1 MKITFFSKISGV
13 YPSIGYLDPPALGV
27 NTGKDIKTCN
37 RLKVSFWSILE
48 GSKKIFDFN

>member
-1 MKITFFSKISGV
+1 MQSINNSFSGAV
-13 YPSIGYLDPPALGV
+13 TGGGEWAAALGV
-27 NTGKDIKTCN
+27 NIGKDIKIGH